1 MVAVGRLVAERPR
14 CSERSNA
21 GIFMYLYSLP
31 FEDSSNIIKNL
42 YSTFSETLT
51 AKGNHLEKKDI
62 VEEESARWHN
72 TTCSVVKEVYTLN
85 RVL

>member
-1 MVAVGRLVAERPR
+1 
-14 CSERSNA
+14 
-21 GIFMYLYSLP
+21 MYLHSLP

-42 YSTFSETLT
+42 YLPFSETLT

-72 TTCSVVKEVYTLN
+72 ATCSVVKEVVILI
-85 RVL
+85 RVYEKFKSSN